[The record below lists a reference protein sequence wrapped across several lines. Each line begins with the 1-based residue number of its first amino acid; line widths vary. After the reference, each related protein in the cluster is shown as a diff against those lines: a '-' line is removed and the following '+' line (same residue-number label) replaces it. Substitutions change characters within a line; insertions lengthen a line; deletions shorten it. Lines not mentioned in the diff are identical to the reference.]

1 MTKKKKLVKEALEH
15 PDMYAPAELSFF
27 AKWLDLKRQ
36 KKEAKKAEK
45 ENPS

>member
-15 PDMYAPAELSFF
+15 PDLYAPAELTFF
-27 AKWLDLKRQ
+27 QRWLDLKRQ

-45 ENPS
+45 DKSN